1 MQPITL
7 RKALP
12 QDALCLAALGIQV
25 FLDTYATEGI
35 RDAIAQEALDAF
47 SPDSLSKVIAR
58 PDTFITLAEID
69 GHLVGFA
76 QVAMNTGHERIANPQ
91 ACELQCLYLQE
102 RFTGQ
107 GIGYRL
113 LEAAE
118 RQAKR
123 DGGSLMWA
131 TVWARNDRALAFY
144 PRQGYEHLGSQPYT
158 FQNETHENQLFGKRL
173 QA

>member
-35 RDAIAQEALDAF
+35 RDAIAQEALESF
-47 SPDSLSKVIAR
+47 SPENLSKVIAR
-58 PDTFITLAEID
+58 PGTLITLAEVD
-69 GHLVGFA
+69 DHLVGFA
-76 QVAMNTGHERIANPQ
+76 QVALNTNHERIASPR
-91 ACELQCLYLQE
+91 AGELQRLYLQE

-118 RQAKR
+118 QQAR
-123 DGGSLMWA
+123 LDGASLLWA
-131 TVWARNDRALAFY
+131 TVWAGNDRALAFY
-144 PRQGYEHLGSQPYT
+144 PRQGYEHFGSQPYT
-158 FQNETHENQLFGKRL
+158 FQNETHENQLFGKFL
-173 QA
+173 

>member
-47 SPDSLSKVIAR
+47 SPDNLSKVIAR

-69 GHLVGFA
+69 GHLD
-76 QVAMNTGHERIANPQ
+76 N
-91 ACELQCLYLQE
+91 
-102 RFTGQ
+102 
-107 GIGYRL
+107 
-113 LEAAE
+113 
-118 RQAKR
+118 
-123 DGGSLMWA
+123 
-131 TVWARNDRALAFY
+131 ARPRALIQQQIASLISGFLA
-144 PRQGYEHLGSQPYT
+144 QS
-158 FQNETHENQLFGKRL
+158 FNN
-173 QA
+173 

>member
-35 RDAIAQEALDAF
+35 RDAIAQEALDSF

-58 PDTFITLAEID
+58 PDTFIALAETD

-76 QVAMNTGHERIANPQ
+76 QVAMNTSHERIANPR
-91 ACELQCLYLQE
+91 AGELQRLYLQE

-107 GIGYRL
+107 GIGPRL
-113 LEAAE
+113 LEVAE
-118 RQAKR
+118 QHARL
-123 DGGSLMWA
+123 GGASFLWA
-131 TVWARNDRALAFY
+131 TVWARNARALAFY
-144 PRQGYEHLGSQPYT
+144 PRQGYEHFGSQAYT
-158 FQNETHENQLFGKRL
+158 LQNETHENQLFGKCL
-173 QA
+173 